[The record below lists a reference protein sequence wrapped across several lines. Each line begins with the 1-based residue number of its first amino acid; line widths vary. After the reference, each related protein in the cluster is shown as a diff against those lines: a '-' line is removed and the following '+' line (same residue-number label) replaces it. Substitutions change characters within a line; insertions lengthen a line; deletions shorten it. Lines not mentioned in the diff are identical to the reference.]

1 MIVKDEADHLRRCL
15 TSIRPLCDEIV
26 VVDTGSSDDSA
37 LVAESFGA
45 LVLHR
50 PWDNDFS
57 AARNLAL
64 DNLRTQWVLY
74 IDADEELRDTDIAA
88 VRSTLTNSQG
98 VAGYLV
104 KFAVK
109 LGFTPYREYRMWRH
123 RDDVRFVGKI
133 HESMLGAL
141 RRIVR
146 DEGQRF
152 EHIDLFLQ
160 HYGYEGD
167 QTRKHLRNLPIL
179 ETQVQVTPLRVYL
192 WNHMA
197 RIYEALGRTDDAVAA
212 LDRGIAIVREHG
224 LRELVD
230 IQVYGTKAFHLLY
243 HGQDARQ
250 IIDEGLGQRPDFY
263 TLQAADVYQRL
274 RDGDWEGAE
283 NAARGLIAAD
293 AADAVLH
300 PVVAYSRTLFTRL
313 PWELLGEALF
323 EQGRYPEAAEAY
335 DTAATHGSDPLE
347 MRVKVAVC
355 RRRASDDQLLGAE

>member
-50 PWDNDFS
+50 PWDDDFS

-64 DNLRTQWVLY
+64 DNLHTQWVLY
-74 IDADEELRDTDIAA
+74 IDADEELRDTDIAQ
-88 VRSTLTNSQG
+88 VRDTLSNSQG

-104 KFAVK
+104 KFAARV
-109 LGFTPYREYRMWRH
+109 GWTPYREYRLWRH

-146 DEGQRF
+146 SEGQRF
-152 EHIDLFLQ
+152 EFIDLFLQ

-167 QTRKHLRNLPIL
+167 QTAKHHRNLPIL
-179 ETQVQVTPLRVYL
+179 QAQVEKTPLRVYL
-192 WNHMA
+192 WNHIA
-197 RIYEALGRTDDAVAA
+197 RIHEALGHHDEAA
-212 LDRGIAIVREHG
+212 AATDRGIAIVREHG
-224 LRELVD
+224 VQEPVD
-230 IQVYGTKAFHLLY
+230 VQVYGTKAFHLLT
-243 HGQDARQ
+243 HDQDARQ
-250 IIDEGLGQRPDFY
+250 IIDEGLALQPDYY
-263 TLQAADVYQRL
+263 TLHAANVYQHL
-274 RDGDWEGAE
+274 RENDWAGAE
-283 NAARGLIAAD
+283 KAARGLIAVESD
-293 AADAVLH
+293 GVLH
-300 PVVAYSRTLFTRL
+300 PVVAYTSVMFNRL

-323 EQGRYPEAAEAY
+323 EQGRYTEAAEAY
-335 DTAATHGSDPLE
+335 ETAAENGGNPLE
-347 MRVKVAVC
+347 MRIKVAMC
-355 RRRASDDQLLGAE
+355 RKRASDDQLLGAQ